1 LGALAA
7 SGVTYIPPVVA
18 LLIGT
23 LLVGEPIKLL
33 DLLAMLLILG
43 GVYVLQ
49 SSAKKPIAAPTNAAK
64 RAIDRLSAR

>member
-1 LGALAA
+1 VQRLGALAA
-7 SGVTYIPPVVA
+7 SGVTYIPPVIA

-23 LLVGEPIKLL
+23 LLVGEPIKSL

-49 SSAKKPIAAPTNAAK
+49 SGKKNPTPGPTVAVK
-64 RAIDRLSAR
+64 RSP